1 MTITVNEAPKV
12 TVADFSS
19 GAPIAGLRSPQT
31 TGDYRQLARLQNHI
45 MQRLGTSAP
54 AIQQWWTDGGC
65 FDAAGSGWT
74 EVCRW
79 RIPILSALHENLR
92 CAVYWMPQF
101 GAAPGVTV
109 EARFK
114 SINKGATSS
123 TITGAA
129 VAGVNGWKDTSGST
143 DLALETSNAYEE
155 VTLEIR
161 GTAGVDPVVYGVCCE
176 YVRPTI
182 TAAFDD
188 SGGGENYPTHDEEC
202 AAGMPLSSDLMRR
215 WIQNT
220 ITAEARERVMLQ
232 WSAVDNGVQPV
243 GQFTDDYIGAWIP
256 HIPDAETMT
265 ATIHVRANSV
275 SSETYVYLSHGPRL
289 VGRAGLGP
297 RGEPFLYPIID
308 GSQAPANCTRI
319 TIPGG
324 SLGET
329 WVTAELELLPT
340 VDVQPPGFLS
350 PPTLEYPGTML
361 GIHTRSNLVA
371 NNAELLSVSMWGV

>member
-1 MTITVNEAPKV
+1 VTITVNEAPKV

-109 EARFK
+109 EARFR
-114 SINKGATSS
+114 SVNKGATSS

-129 VAGVNGWKDTSGST
+129 VAGVNGWKDTSGGT

-182 TAAFDD
+182 TGSFLDL
-188 SGGGENYPTHDEEC
+188 SLRENYPTHDEEC

-232 WSAVDNGVQPV
+232 WSAVDGVPACSEH
-243 GQFTDDYIGAWIP
+243 TDRYIAAWVP
-256 HIPDAETMT
+256 HYPDAGGMS
-265 ATIHVRANSV
+265 ATVHIRANSV
-275 SSETYVYLSHGPRL
+275 SAETYAYISHGPRL
-289 VGRAGLGP
+289 LGQPTVRGDRTIMLHYDDGR
-297 RGEPFLYPIID
+297 E
-308 GSQAPANCTRI
+308 APADCTRV
-319 TIPGG
+319 TVPGG

-329 WVTAELELLPT
+329 WVTASIDLKPT
-340 VDVQPPGFLS
+340 PEAEPAGFLS
-350 PPTLEYPGTML
+350 PLTDPYPGTML
-361 GIHTRSNLVA
+361 GVFTSKNTE
-371 NNAELLSVSMWGV
+371 AEILSISVWGP

>member
-45 MQRLGTSAP
+45 MQRLGTGAP

-65 FDAAGSGWT
+65 FDAAGSGWV

-79 RIPILSALHENLR
+79 RIPILSALHEDLR
-92 CAVYWMPQF
+92 CAVYWMPQA
-101 GAAPGVTV
+101 GAAPGATV

-123 TITGAA
+123 TITGA
-129 VAGVNGWKDTSGST
+129 GLGWRDTSAGT
-143 DLALETSNAYEE
+143 DLALDTTNAYEE

-161 GTAGVDPVVYGVCCE
+161 GTAAVDPVVYGVCCE

-182 TAAFDD
+182 AGSFVDT
-188 SGGGENYPTHDEEC
+188 GGGENYPTHDEEC
-202 AAGMPLSSDLMRR
+202 AQGMPLSSDLMQR
-215 WIQNT
+215 WIANT
-220 ITAEARERVMLQ
+220 DTAANRARTVLNWSRVDGV
-232 WSAVDNGVQPV
+232 SATSAFGAR
-243 GQFTDDYIGAWIP
+243 YIGGWLP
-256 HIPDAETMT
+256 HYPGADGMT
-265 ATIHVRANSV
+265 ATVHMRVNSR
-275 SSETYVYLSHGPRL
+275 SWEQYAYISHGARL
-289 VGRAGLGP
+289 LGVERVNLTIGGEFLEWFFDNRA
-297 RGEPFLYPIID
+297 
-308 GSQAPANCTRI
+308 APVDCTRI

-329 WVTAELELLPT
+329 WVTATIDLRPT
-340 VDVQPPGFLS
+340 VDAEPSGILAPPVV
-350 PPTLEYPGTML
+350 PYPGTMI
-361 GIHTRSNLVA
+361 GVFT
-371 NNAELLSVSMWGV
+371 ELAVSDEIYSISIWGP